1 MIDFK
6 KTYDSVRSDIL
17 YNILIEIGILMN
29 LVRLIKLCLSEKYSR
44 T

>member
-6 KTYDSVRSDIL
+6 KTYDSVRREIL
-17 YNILIEIGILMN
+17 DNILIEIGILVN
-29 LVRLIKLCLSEKYSR
+29 LVRLINMWLSEKYSR